1 MGRTAKSQQQGGK
14 KTRKAPKAIGQW
26 VSFVKKVA
34 AEEGIKYNKAMKR
47 ASERSAAGE
56 KWQTGG
62 NAAPEAAPDA
72 APAAAPSAEPAVQQT
87 ASSIIQAAAPIAS
100 STPTTEGV
108 PKLND
113 QAPTPI
119 TKGGR
124 RKKSQKKYKKKR
136 SQ

>member
-1 MGRTAKSQQQGGK
+1 MGRTSKQQQKQQGGK

-62 NAAPEAAPDA
+62 NAAPEAAP
-72 APAAAPSAEPAVQQT
+72 AAAPSAEPAVQQT
-87 ASSIIQAAAPIAS
+87 TSSIVHSAASITSSPPSSGGEPTLNTPAP
-100 STPTTEGV
+100 V
-108 PKLND
+108 PMS
-113 QAPTPI
+113 
-119 TKGGR
+119 KGGR
-124 RKKSQKKYKKKR
+124 RKTSKKYKKKC
-136 SQ
+136 SK

>member
-1 MGRTAKSQQQGGK
+1 MGRSSKSQQGGR

-26 VSFVKKVA
+26 VKFVKRVA

-62 NAAPEAAPDA
+62 NAAPAA
-72 APAAAPSAEPAVQQT
+72 APAAAAAASSTEPAVQQT
-87 ASSIIQAAAPIAS
+87 SSSIVQAAAPITS
-100 STPTTEGV
+100 SPAAAAAGGE
-108 PKLND
+108 PKLNA
-113 QAPTPI
+113 QAPAPI
-119 TKGGR
+119 AKGGSH
-124 RKKSQKKYKKKR
+124 KTTQKKHKKKR